1 MCVKLKTS
9 SNAAFDRLSKIEGL
23 KPIRASAAMYM
34 MCNFDRGQFED
45 IENDMDFCQK
55 LLTEQNCFVFPSSLF
70 GSPDGFRIILCTQPE
85 TLIEFGDRLEE
96 FCKVHVRKS
105 ERKQITQ

>member
-1 MCVKLKTS
+1 MEDDSGKCSDHIFNDEDFSDLIT
-9 SNAAFDRLSKIEGL
+9 L
-23 KPIRASAAMYM
+23 
-34 MCNFDRGQFED
+34 FED
-45 IENDMDFCQK
+45 IEDDLDFCQK

-105 ERKQITQ
+105 ERKQNTQ